1 MCGGGESLL
10 KEKIIC
16 ILATVRQVGVLVA
29 GSCPEI
35 PFFIFPFF
43 PNFLNEAMALLH

>member
-16 ILATVRQVGVLVA
+16 ILATVRQVGVLV
-29 GSCPEI
+29 GVKLVRQLPRDTLLYFS
-35 PFFIFPFF
+35 
-43 PNFLNEAMALLH
+43 FLS